1 MQFYTYLWLREDG
14 TPYYIGKGKG
24 DRAFIGHWTRSKR
37 KYMPPP
43 KERIVVYL
51 AESEADAFD
60 TEISLI
66 WYYGRKDLGT
76 GLLVNTS
83 DGGQGTSGII
93 FTEDHKQK
101 ISKANKGKKH
111 TLEARLKMSAA
122 KKGTHL
128 SEQAKKKVSMFRS
141 GRKTSEETK
150 KKLREAKKGQRI
162 SEEQRRKIS
171 LSMMGNTNKKRT
183 Q

>member
-128 SEQAKKKVSMFRS
+128 SEQAKKRS
-141 GRKTSEETK
+141 VCLGLAEKHLR
-150 KKLREAKKGQRI
+150 KLRKNLERQRKANAYQKN
-162 SEEQRRKIS
+162 SVEK
-171 LSMMGNTNKKRT
+171 
-183 Q
+183 